1 MAFRNVYLA
10 GGNGIGYTAEVDSSG
25 DYGSVSNDM
34 YFKDLSKG
42 IGGIILYKSGEGNI
56 VPIFD
61 QYTITATGSLTA
73 AQINDLDSTSID
85 LVDGVSGKIFVPE
98 SIVVEYMGGGTPY
111 TVSGHIELGYGTTG
125 FFSFTSIC
133 QFCNSSVL
141 GATDYTIQLS
151 QTVAGAD
158 TYNGYIVGAPLRVS
172 SSTAISGGTS
182 DIHYSIKYRIVDMHL

>member
-1 MAFRNVYLA
+1 MAFRNVYVA
-10 GGNGIGYTAEVDSSG
+10 GGNGIGYTAEVDSVG

-42 IGGIILYKSGEGNI
+42 TGGIILYKSGEGNI

-73 AQINDLDSTSID
+73 AQINDLDTTALD
-85 LVDGVSGKIFVPE
+85 LVDGVSGKILVPE
-98 SIVVEYMGGGTPY
+98 SVVVEYMGGGTSY
-111 TVSGHIELGYGTTG
+111 TVSGNIELGYGTTG
-125 FFSFTSIC
+125 FSSFSPIC

-141 GATDYTIQLS
+141 AGTGYNIQLS

-158 TYNGYIVGAPLRVS
+158 TYTSLIVGAPLQVF

-182 DIHYSIKYRIVDMHL
+182 EIYYSIKYRIVDTHI

>member
-73 AQINDLDSTSID
+73 AQINDLDATAVD

-98 SIVVEYMGGGTPY
+98 SVVVEYMGGGTSY
-111 TVSGHIELGYGTTG
+111 TVSGHIELGYNT
-125 FFSFTSIC
+125 FFPIC

-141 GATDYTIQLS
+141 GGTDYSIQLS

-158 TYNGYIVGAPLRVS
+158 TYTSLIVGAPLQVF
-172 SSTAISGGTS
+172 SSTPISGGTS
-182 DIHYSIKYRIVDMHL
+182 EIHYSIKYRIVDMHI